1 VLVNIHH
8 DSRAEH
14 LRLLVAGVAYLV
26 AMAML
31 IALSV
36 SIYQKRFIDVTT
48 IRVEADRAGLQLAR
62 FGDVRMH
69 GALVGDVRAI
79 EQDGEQAV
87 ITLALQPEAART
99 IPDNVA
105 VEILPTTLFGQ
116 KYVSLVPPTSKV
128 STTMLTDDTVI
139 PASRVRTNVEIQ
151 TILADLFPLLR
162 AVRPADL
169 NATLYALSHAL
180 TGKGDDL
187 GETLEELDAYL
198 IEINEHLPQLR
209 TDLRLL
215 ADVAETYEVAAPDLL
230 RLLRN
235 TTVSART
242 LAQKQAELGQT
253 LRAVT
258 GLSVSTRN
266 TLSANELALIE
277 QGRYGVPLLSLLDTY
292 SPQLPCMLDGIVRQ
306 RADTRN
312 VFQDGLIHQTLE
324 LGAPQRKAY
333 TAADAPVYGEVG
345 HGPWCLGLPASYQK
359 PAGFLP
365 LKDGSTDD
373 EPGGGLE

>member
-1 VLVNIHH
+1 MLVNIHH

-14 LRLLVAGVAYLV
+14 LRLLVAGVAYLT
-26 AMAML
+26 AMALL
-31 IALSV
+31 IALSIA
-36 SIYQKRFIDVTT
+36 IYQKKFIDVTT
-48 IRVEADRAGLQLAR
+48 IKVQADRAGLQLAK

-87 ITLALQPEAART
+87 ITLALRPEAART
-99 IPDNVA
+99 IPDNVE

-116 KYVSLVPPTSKV
+116 KYVSLVPPTSNV
-128 STTMLTDDTVI
+128 SPTMLTDDAVI

-151 TILADLFPLLR
+151 TVLANLFPLLR
-162 AVRPADL
+162 AVKPADL

-198 IEINEHLPQLR
+198 IEINDHLPQLR
-209 TDLRLL
+209 TDMKLL
-215 ADVAETYEVAAPDLL
+215 AEVAQTYELAAPDLL

-235 TTVSART
+235 ATVSART
-242 LAQKQAELGQT
+242 LVQKKAEFGET

-266 TLSANELALIE
+266 TLSANEQALIQ

-306 RADTRN
+306 KANTQN
-312 VFQDGLIHQTLE
+312 VFQDGIIHQTLE
-324 LGAPQRKAY
+324 LGAPQRKSY

-345 HGPWCLGLPASYQK
+345 HGPWCLGLPANYQN
-359 PAGFLP
+359 PAPFLP
-365 LKDGSTDD
+365 LKDGTSDD

>member
-1 VLVNIHH
+1 MLVNIHH

-14 LRLLVAGVAYLV
+14 LRLLVAGVGYLT
-26 AMAML
+26 AMALL
-31 IALSV
+31 IALSI
-36 SIYQKRFIDVTT
+36 SIYQKKFTDVTT
-48 IRVEADRAGLQLAR
+48 IRVQADRAGLQLAR

-69 GALVGDVRAI
+69 GALVGDVRTI

-116 KYVSLVPPTSKV
+116 KYVSLVPPTTNV
-128 STTMLTDDTVI
+128 STTMLTDNTVI

-215 ADVAETYEVAAPDLL
+215 ADVAETYELAAPDLL

-242 LAQKQAELGQT
+242 LVQKKAELGQT

-266 TLSANELALIE
+266 TLSANERALIE

>member
-14 LRLLVAGVAYLV
+14 LRLLVAGVGYLT
-26 AMAML
+26 AMALL
-31 IALSV
+31 IALSI
-36 SIYQKRFIDVTT
+36 SIYQKKFTDVTT
-48 IRVEADRAGLQLAR
+48 IRVQADRAGLQLAR

-69 GALVGDVRAI
+69 GALVGDVRTI

-87 ITLALQPEAART
+87 ITLALQPEAAGT

-116 KYVSLVPPTSKV
+116 KYVSLVPPTTNV

-151 TILADLFPLLR
+151 TILAELFPLLR

-215 ADVAETYEVAAPDLL
+215 ADVAETYELAAPDLL

-242 LAQKQAELGQT
+242 LVQKKAELGQT

-266 TLSANELALIE
+266 TLSANERALTE
-277 QGRYGVPLLSLLDTY
+277 QGRYGVPLLSLLDAY

>member
-1 VLVNIHH
+1 MLANIRH

-14 LRLLVAGVAYLV
+14 VRLLVAGVAYVTAMALLV
-26 AMAML
+26 AL
-31 IALSV
+31 SIA
-36 SIYQKRFIDVTT
+36 IYQKKFTDVTT
-48 IRVEADRAGLQLAR
+48 IRVQADRAGLQLAK

-69 GALVGDVRAI
+69 GALIGDVRTI

-87 ITLALQPEAART
+87 ITIALQPDAAKT
-99 IPDNVA
+99 IPDNVS

-116 KYVSLVPPTSKV
+116 KYVSLVPPTSGA
-128 STTMLTDDTVI
+128 STTMLKDNAVI

-151 TILADLFPLLR
+151 TILANLFPLLR
-162 AVRPADL
+162 AVKPADL

-187 GETLEELDAYL
+187 GQTLEELDAYL
-198 IEINEHLPQLR
+198 IEINDHLPQLR
-209 TDLRLL
+209 TDMRLL
-215 ADVAETYEVAAPDLL
+215 AEVAETYELAAPDLL

-235 TTVSART
+235 ATVSART
-242 LAQKQAELGQT
+242 LVQKKAEFGQT

-266 TLSANELALIE
+266 TLSTNEQALIT
-277 QGRYGVPLLSLLDTY
+277 QGAYGVPLLSLLDTY
-292 SPQLPCMLDGIVRQ
+292 SPELPCMLDGIVRQ
-306 RADTRN
+306 KANTQN
-312 VFQDGLIHQTLE
+312 VFQDDIIHQTLE
-324 LGAPQRKAY
+324 LGAPQREAY

-345 HGPWCLGLPASYQK
+345 HGPWCLGLPANYQL
-359 PAGFLP
+359 PADFLP
-365 LKDGSTDD
+365 LKDGTTDD

>member
-14 LRLLVAGVAYLV
+14 LRLLVAGVGYLT
-26 AMAML
+26 AMALL
-31 IALSV
+31 IALSI
-36 SIYQKRFIDVTT
+36 SIYQKKFTDVTT
-48 IRVEADRAGLQLAR
+48 IRVQADRAGLQLAR

-69 GALVGDVRAI
+69 GALVGDVRTI

-87 ITLALQPEAART
+87 ITLALHPEAART

-116 KYVSLVPPTSKV
+116 KYVSLVPPTTDV
-128 STTMLTDDTVI
+128 STTMLTDNTVI

-151 TILADLFPLLR
+151 TILANLFPLLR
-162 AVRPADL
+162 AVKPADL

-209 TDLRLL
+209 TDMRLL
-215 ADVAETYEVAAPDLL
+215 ADVAETYELAAPDLL

-235 TTVSART
+235 ATVSART
-242 LAQKQAELGQT
+242 LVQKRAEFGQT

-266 TLSANELALIE
+266 TLSANERALIE

-292 SPQLPCMLDGIVRQ
+292 SPQLTCMLEGIVRQ
-306 RADTRN
+306 KADTRN
-312 VFQDGLIHQTLE
+312 VFQDGVIHQTLE

>member
-1 VLVNIHH
+1 MLANIRH
-8 DSRAEH
+8 DTRAEH
-14 LRLLVAGVAYLV
+14 VRLLVAGVVYV
-26 AMAML
+26 TVMALL
-31 IALSV
+31 IALSIA
-36 SIYQKRFIDVTT
+36 IYQKKFTDVTT
-48 IRVEADRAGLQLAR
+48 IRVQADRAGLQLAK

-69 GALVGDVRAI
+69 GALIGDVRAI
-79 EQDGEQAV
+79 EHDGEQAV
-87 ITLALQPEAART
+87 ITIALEPGAAST
-99 IPDNVA
+99 IPDNVS

-116 KYVSLVPPTSKV
+116 KYVSLVPPKSGA
-128 STTMLTDDTVI
+128 STTMLTNNAVI

-151 TILADLFPLLR
+151 TILANLFPLLR
-162 AVRPADL
+162 AVKPADL

-187 GETLEELDAYL
+187 GRTLEELDAYL
-198 IEINEHLPQLR
+198 IEINDHLPQLR

-215 ADVAETYEVAAPDLL
+215 AEVSETYELAAPDLL

-235 TTVSART
+235 ATVSART
-242 LAQKQAELGQT
+242 LVQKKSEFGQT

-266 TLSANELALIE
+266 TLSANEQALIQ

-292 SPQLPCMLDGIVRQ
+292 SPELPCVLDGIVRQ
-306 RADTRN
+306 QADTRN
-312 VFQDGLIHQTLE
+312 VFQDGIIHQTLE

-345 HGPWCLGLPASYQK
+345 HGPWCLGLPANYQK

-365 LKDGSTDD
+365 LDDGTTDD

>member
-1 VLVNIHH
+1 MFANIRH
-8 DSRAEH
+8 DSSAEH
-14 LRLLVAGVAYLV
+14 ARLLVAGVVYV
-26 AMAML
+26 TAMAML
-31 IALSV
+31 IALSIA
-36 SIYQKRFIDVTT
+36 IYQKRFTEVTT
-48 IRVEADRAGLQLAR
+48 IRVQADRAGLQLAK

-69 GALVGDVRAI
+69 GALVGDVRTI
-79 EQDGEQAV
+79 EQDGDQAV
-87 ITLALQPEAART
+87 ITIALRPEAART
-99 IPDNVA
+99 IPENIA

-116 KYVSLVPPTSKV
+116 KYVSLVPPRTGA
-128 STTMLTDDTVI
+128 STTMLADNAVI

-162 AVRPADL
+162 AVKPADL

-198 IEINEHLPQLR
+198 IEINDHLPQLQ

-215 ADVAETYEVAAPDLL
+215 ADVSETYELAAPDLL

-235 TTVSART
+235 ATVSART
-242 LAQKQAELGQT
+242 LTQKQEEFGQT

-258 GLSVSTRN
+258 GLSVSARN
-266 TLSANELALIE
+266 TLSANEQALIQ
-277 QGRYGVPLLSLLDTY
+277 QGVYGVPLLSLLDTY
-292 SPQLPCMLDGIVRQ
+292 SPELPCVLDGIVRQ
-306 RADTRN
+306 KADTRN
-312 VFQDGLIHQTLE
+312 VFQDGIIHQTLE

-345 HGPWCLGLPASYQK
+345 HGPWCLGLPANYEK
-359 PAGFLP
+359 PAPFLP
-365 LKDGSTDD
+365 LKDGTSDD

>member
-14 LRLLVAGVAYLV
+14 LRLLVAGVGYLT
-26 AMAML
+26 AMALL
-31 IALSV
+31 IALSI
-36 SIYQKRFIDVTT
+36 SIYQKRFTDVTT
-48 IRVEADRAGLQLAR
+48 IRVQADRAGLQLAR

-69 GALVGDVRAI
+69 GALVGDVRTI

-87 ITLALQPEAART
+87 ITLALQPEAAGT

-116 KYVSLVPPTSKV
+116 KYVSLVPPTTNV

-151 TILADLFPLLR
+151 TILAELFPLLR

-215 ADVAETYEVAAPDLL
+215 ADVAETYELAAPDLL

-242 LAQKQAELGQT
+242 LVQKKAELGQT

-266 TLSANELALIE
+266 TLSANERALTE
-277 QGRYGVPLLSLLDTY
+277 QGRYGVPLLSLLDAY

>member
-1 VLVNIHH
+1 MLANIRH

-14 LRLLVAGVAYLV
+14 VRLLVAGVAYV
-26 AMAML
+26 TAMAML
-31 IALSV
+31 IALSIA
-36 SIYQKRFIDVTT
+36 IYQKKFTDVTMIT
-48 IRVEADRAGLQLAR
+48 VQADRAGLQLAK

-69 GALVGDVRAI
+69 GALIGDVRTI

-87 ITLALQPEAART
+87 ITLALRPEAART
-99 IPDNVA
+99 IPDDVA

-116 KYVSLVPPTSKV
+116 KYVSLIPPTTDA
-128 STTMLTDDTVI
+128 STTMLTDNTVI

-187 GETLEELDAYL
+187 GQTLEELDAYL
-198 IEINEHLPQLR
+198 IEINDHLPQLR
-209 TDLRLL
+209 TDMRLL
-215 ADVAETYEVAAPDLL
+215 AEVAETYELAAPDLL

-235 TTVSART
+235 ATVSART
-242 LAQKQAELGQT
+242 LVQKKAEFGQT

-258 GLSVSTRN
+258 GLSVSARN
-266 TLSANELALIE
+266 TLSANERALVE
-277 QGRYGVPLLSLLDTY
+277 QGRYAVPLLSLLDTY
-292 SPQLPCMLDGIVRQ
+292 SPELPCVLDGIVRQ
-306 RADTRN
+306 KANTRN
-312 VFQDGLIHQTLE
+312 VFQDDIIHQTLE

-345 HGPWCLGLPASYQK
+345 HGPWCLGLPANYQM
-359 PAGFLP
+359 PADFLP
-365 LKDGSTDD
+365 LKDGTTDD

>member
-1 VLVNIHH
+1 MLANIRH

-14 LRLLVAGVAYLV
+14 VRLLVAGVAYVTAMALLV
-26 AMAML
+26 AL
-31 IALSV
+31 SIA
-36 SIYQKRFIDVTT
+36 IYQKKFTDVTT
-48 IRVEADRAGLQLAR
+48 IRVQADRAGLQLAK

-69 GALVGDVRAI
+69 GALIGDVRTI

-87 ITLALQPEAART
+87 ITIALQPDAAKT
-99 IPDNVA
+99 IPDNVS

-116 KYVSLVPPTSKV
+116 KYVSLVPPTSGA
-128 STTMLTDDTVI
+128 STTMLKDNAVI

-151 TILADLFPLLR
+151 TILANLFPLLR
-162 AVRPADL
+162 AVKPADL

-187 GETLEELDAYL
+187 GQTLEELDAYL
-198 IEINEHLPQLR
+198 IEINDHLPQLR
-209 TDLRLL
+209 TDMRLL
-215 ADVAETYEVAAPDLL
+215 AEVAETYELAAPDLL

-235 TTVSART
+235 ATVSART
-242 LAQKQAELGQT
+242 LVQKKAEFGQT

-266 TLSANELALIE
+266 TLSANEQALIT
-277 QGRYGVPLLSLLDTY
+277 QGAYGVPLLSLLDTY
-292 SPQLPCMLDGIVRQ
+292 SPELPCMLDGIVRQ
-306 RADTRN
+306 KANTQN
-312 VFQDGLIHQTLE
+312 VFQDDIIHQTLE
-324 LGAPQRKAY
+324 LGAPQREAY

-345 HGPWCLGLPASYQK
+345 HGPWCLGLPANYQL
-359 PAGFLP
+359 PADFLP
-365 LKDGSTDD
+365 LKDGTTDD

>member
-1 VLVNIHH
+1 MLVNIHH
-8 DSRAEH
+8 DSKAEH
-14 LRLLVAGVAYLV
+14 LRLLVAGVAYLT
-26 AMAML
+26 AMALL
-31 IALSV
+31 IALSIA
-36 SIYQKRFIDVTT
+36 IYQKKFIDVTT
-48 IRVEADRAGLQLAR
+48 IKVQADRAGLQLAK

-87 ITLALQPEAART
+87 ITLALRPEAART
-99 IPDNVA
+99 IPDNVE

-116 KYVSLVPPTSKV
+116 KYVSLVPPTSNV
-128 STTMLTDDTVI
+128 SPTMLTDNAVI

-151 TILADLFPLLR
+151 TVLANLFPLLR
-162 AVRPADL
+162 AVKPADL

-198 IEINEHLPQLR
+198 IEINDHLPQLR
-209 TDLRLL
+209 TDMKLL
-215 ADVAETYEVAAPDLL
+215 AEVAQTYELAAPDLL

-235 TTVSART
+235 ATVSART
-242 LAQKQAELGQT
+242 LVQKKAEFGET
-253 LRAVT
+253 LRAIT

-266 TLSANELALIE
+266 TLSANEQALIQ

-306 RADTRN
+306 KANTQN
-312 VFQDGLIHQTLE
+312 VFQDGIIHQTLE
-324 LGAPQRKAY
+324 LGAPQRKSY

-345 HGPWCLGLPASYQK
+345 HGPWCLGLPANYQN
-359 PAGFLP
+359 PAPFLP
-365 LKDGSTDD
+365 LKDGTSDD